1 MKKSYS
7 LPLSTD
13 ELLAEARRITGIDIV
28 DNEVVEPLTVLVTS
42 INNESQLHEA
52 GAIAKQNK
60 LLRLLSNR
68 LRMLRDFTAH
78 PEIADE
84 KIENPVFI
92 LGMARSGTTKT
103 HRVLSATGDFN
114 FMPLWQVQYPA
125 LFTGDRDE
133 SPQAR
138 VDATD
143 EYCRWLDETAPE
155 IKLGHSFKTHA
166 AEEDSLLT
174 EQCFVA
180 PSFFAY
186 SEVQSYMEWFA
197 GLGSDGMKTNFKFL
211 RDVMKYLQW
220 QGLAT
225 ASKPWLLKA
234 PIYYGFEPE
243 LLSVF
248 PDAHIL
254 MTHRTPLSTVP
265 SICKLLDNF
274 HLPYSNLKPDP
285 QALKTGI
292 ADLLKLHLHNRETH
306 PTLNILDILFEDAVK
321 DMETVAEKI
330 YAHAGLAFSEESR
343 LGIRNWGANNPIHKE
358 GKFEYSLEEYG
369 LSADNIEQETA
380 GYIALIESL
389 KSQH

>member
-1 MKKSYS
+1 MTKSYS

-166 AEEDSLLT
+166 AEEDLLELDKNKTVSLRESVRRAEWEER
-174 EQCFVA
+174 EQQRLERRNRLRAFRGLPPLA
-180 PSFFAY
+180 SLD
-186 SEVQSYMEWFA
+186 EVK
-197 GLGSDGMKTNFKFL
+197 D
-211 RDVMKYLQW
+211 
-220 QGLAT
+220 
-225 ASKPWLLKA
+225 
-234 PIYYGFEPE
+234 
-243 LLSVF
+243 LSAE
-248 PDAHIL
+248 DQE
-254 MTHRTPLSTVP
+254 
-265 SICKLLDNF
+265 KDEE
-274 HLPYSNLKPDP
+274 
-285 QALKTGI
+285 GI
-292 ADLLKLHLHNRETH
+292 RRIMLEESA
-306 PTLNILDILFEDAVK
+306 NILADDIRAK
-321 DMETVAEKI
+321 
-330 YAHAGLAFSEESR
+330 R
-343 LGIRNWGANNPIHKE
+343 PR
-358 GKFEYSLEEYG
+358 
-369 LSADNIEQETA
+369 TA
-380 GYIALIESL
+380 LVN
-389 KSQH
+389 